1 MSEDELNHEE
11 EVATQRNRELP
22 FSPAVGCLLS
32 IGIGLLAAFIVFQG
46 LKLVRQGELSLGGGE
61 LTPRRMWLVS
71 GPDNAGLAYESSAV
85 TRGSRAGD
93 SVCVRTKVRFFLWRS
108 DDSARPASYCE
119 CFERQGDDWL
129 STGACDAAGE
139 DIGG

>member
-1 MSEDELNHEE
+1 MAEEDLNQEE
-11 EVATQRNRELP
+11 AVPTQRKRELP

-61 LTPRRMWLVS
+61 LTPRRVWLVS

-85 TRGSRAGD
+85 TRGSRADD

-129 STGACDAAGE
+129 SVGACESAGE
-139 DIGG
+139 DGGG